1 LRAFLAF
8 RATRKE
14 ARLILR
20 RLTIVLF
27 ALCVAALSPAL
38 AAGPVYP
45 PGSRVGL
52 EPAGELKL
60 SQRFP
65 GFEDADRHV
74 AVTIFD
80 LPAAAYDQLSRSAF
94 SLDQQGMSGVTRENF
109 AFANGLG
116 VLVSAQAQDN
126 GAPVHRWFLVATATP
141 AAAQDLAMLIRIEM
155 PEAARSVYSDAVV
168 RAMLA
173 SVSFRAVPIE
183 ELLGLL
189 PFKLTDL
196 AGLRVMRVVPDG
208 VIVID
213 GTADDMSKQPY
224 AIVTAGRGA
233 PDGPDDRGRFAR
245 DLMTTAPL
253 HDLQLTSAEAM
264 RIGGLQG
271 SEIRG
276 QANGLNGEPV
286 RLVQWL
292 RFSGAGGGFLR
303 IVAVAGKDQWDA
315 MFNRFRALRDGV
327 DLR

>member
-1 LRAFLAF
+1 M
-8 RATRKE
+8 
-14 ARLILR
+14 ILR
-20 RLTIVLF
+20 RLAILI
-27 ALCVAALSPAL
+27 ALCVAAPAL

-52 EPAGELKL
+52 EPAGDLKL

-65 GFEDADRHV
+65 GFEDPDRKV

-94 SLDQQGMSGVTRENF
+94 GLDQQGMSDITRENF
-109 AFANGLG
+109 AFANGVG

-126 GAPVHRWFLVATATP
+126 GVPAHRWFLVAAATP
-141 AAAQDLAMLIRIEM
+141 AAAPDLAMLIRVEV
-155 PEAARSVYSDAVV
+155 PDAARAVYSDAAV

-173 SVSFRAVPIE
+173 SVSFRTVPTD

-233 PDGPDDRGRFAR
+233 PDNADDRGRFAR

-253 HDLQLTSAEAM
+253 RDLQLTSAEAM
-264 RIGGLQG
+264 RIGGWPG

-276 QANGLNGEPV
+276 QASGLNGEPV
-286 RLVQWL
+286 KLVQWL
-292 RFSGAGGGFLR
+292 RFSPSGGGFLR